1 MNKYEGHTK
10 GPWSR
15 NVPPASHYVTVWA
28 GRNNHVGRIDTLG
41 KSPEECE
48 ANLNLIADAPK
59 LLAQRDRL
67 AEALRR
73 TWVQWC
79 SFTCPSHWVTA
90 DHPDGPPH
98 HPDCRTFQE
107 LIAAHDARQQE
118 QAE

>member
-48 ANLNLIADAPK
+48 ANLNLIADAPL

-67 AEALRR
+67 AEALQAICARYR
-73 TWVQWC
+73 GEW
-79 SFTCPSHWVTA
+79 
-90 DHPDGPPH
+90 DHPALVAVGALRVGTTEDM
-98 HPDCRTFQE
+98 E
-107 LIAAHDARQQE
+107 EIARAALAALDPRS
-118 QAE
+118 